1 MEGPKIK
8 NEVEKSLSNI
18 NHLGIREASNYFS
31 QIQRQTNIEILEIN
45 KKHVKITSLL

>member
-1 MEGPKIK
+1 MRLK
-8 NEVEKSLSNI
+8 NHCQIS

-45 KKHVKITSLL
+45 KKHVKITFLL